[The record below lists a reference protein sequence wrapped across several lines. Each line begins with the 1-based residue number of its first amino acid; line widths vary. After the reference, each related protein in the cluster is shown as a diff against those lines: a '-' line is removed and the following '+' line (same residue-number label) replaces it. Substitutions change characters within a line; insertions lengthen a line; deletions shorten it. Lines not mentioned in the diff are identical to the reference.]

1 MQDKALTKL
10 VRGHAD
16 LVKSNVVYSVGAIIG
31 HRKAIEIK
39 WSTKQMFVY
48 NRSLDTVLQS
58 KGE

>member
-16 LVKSNVVYSVGAIIG
+16 LVKSDVVYAVGA
-31 HRKAIEIK
+31 IK
-39 WSTKQMFVY
+39 WSTKRMFVY